1 MEKYRVKN
9 KKRINYNGGFT
20 ITKSWF
26 YHGVHKCKAV
36 NDLNQEYTFNIRDLE
51 EIKTESNK

>member
-1 MEKYRVKN
+1 MEKYRVRN

-26 YHGVHKCKAV
+26 ECGIHKCKAV
-36 NDLNQEYTFNIRDLE
+36 NDLMKNIHLTS
-51 EIKTESNK
+51 EI